1 MGNTE
6 FEYDEECSH
15 KKGGVKHTFS
25 ILHIGQK
32 YFNWILLLSIMD
44 SLLIWRL
51 QILYGKC

>member
-6 FEYDEECSH
+6 FEYDQECSH

-32 YFNWILLLSIMD
+32 YFNWILLLYIMD

-51 QILYGKC
+51 QIL